1 MTAAPP
7 LIPWTDAPA
16 GVTVAFTTREGG
28 ASEGAYASLNLG
40 ALTDDDPAAVR
51 ENRRRAVAAAGGD
64 PVRATMA
71 WQVAGADVREVTD
84 EPAGGVFL
92 DPGREPFPRS
102 DGLVTSVP
110 GQPLVLLAADCLPI
124 AIARTDGR
132 RLAVLHAGWQG
143 LLAGICEAGAT
154 AVGGPTRAV
163 IGPSAGACCYAVR
176 DDVGGPLRA
185 RFGDDVVRDGRAD
198 LWLCA
203 RRALEAAGAER
214 VDTVGE
220 CTICNPDRFF
230 SHRRDG
236 RGTGRQGVIGLL
248 GA

>member
-1 MTAAPP
+1 VSAPP
-7 LIPWTDAPA
+7 LIRWADAPP

-28 ASEGAYASLNLG
+28 TSAGAYASLNLG

-51 ENRRRAVAAAGGD
+51 ENRRRVVAAAGGD
-64 PVRATMA
+64 PARATMA
-71 WQVAGADVREVTD
+71 WQVAGADVREVTA
-84 EPAGGVFL
+84 EPASGVFL
-92 DPGREPFPRS
+92 EPGREPFPRS

-124 AIARTDGR
+124 AIARVDGG

-143 LLAGICEAGAT
+143 LLAGICEAGAA
-154 AVGGPTRAV
+154 AVGGPARAV
-163 IGPSAGACCYAVR
+163 IGPAAGACCYAVR
-176 DDVGGPLRA
+176 DDVSEPLRA
-185 RFGDDVVRDGRAD
+185 RFGADTVRDGKAD
-198 LWLCA
+198 LSLCA
-203 RRALEAAGAER
+203 RRALEQAGVER
-214 VDTVGE
+214 VEAVGQ
-220 CTICNPDRFF
+220 CTICNPARFF